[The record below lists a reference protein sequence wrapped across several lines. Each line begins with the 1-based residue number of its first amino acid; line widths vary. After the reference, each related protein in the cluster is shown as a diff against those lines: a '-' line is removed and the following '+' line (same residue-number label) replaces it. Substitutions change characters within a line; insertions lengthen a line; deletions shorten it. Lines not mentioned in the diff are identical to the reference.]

1 MEVAFIA
8 FPPDVIAR
16 TSGIRGLGNYCVGK
30 DVKCGYGEQG
40 YASSR
45 KVSPLM
51 PI

>member
-16 TSGIRGLGNYCVGK
+16 TYGISGWGNFSVGK

-40 YASSR
+40 
-45 KVSPLM
+45 
-51 PI
+51 